1 MSGPQSG
8 TGSYFDLAIESYF
21 IIKLVRLKRGRRE
34 NHETLLL
41 SVLVGGGRSC
51 FGHILVASNVGQMG
65 DRRRGCD
72 PGYHEPFL
80 PDVLLSKH
88 EKS

>member
-1 MSGPQSG
+1 
-8 TGSYFDLAIESYF
+8 
-21 IIKLVRLKRGRRE
+21 VRLKRGRRE
-34 NHETLLL
+34 YHETLFLP
-41 SVLVGGGRSC
+41 VPVGGGRC
-51 FGHILVASNVGQMG
+51 CIGHILVAGNVGQMG
-65 DRRRGCD
+65 DRRRGRD

>member
-1 MSGPQSG
+1 LR
-8 TGSYFDLAIESYF
+8 TIIFLFCHKAEI

-65 DRRRGCD
+65 DRRRSCD